1 MSRWPEPVREPLP
14 VGILTE
20 QDIDDALRL
29 TVQYMTEPEDPS
41 HDWTTFAALGASRAA
56 LIECAEALSM
66 ARIDRELHG
75 RDVDHREWERIGQEY
90 VARKVARRV
99 IDDLR
104 RWLPMTATGSYP
116 SVGDRG

>member
-1 MSRWPEPVREPLP
+1 MSRWPEPVRDPLP

-29 TVQYMTEPEDPS
+29 TVQYMTEPEDPA
-41 HDWTTFAALGASRAA
+41 HDWATFAALGASRAA
-56 LIECAEALSM
+56 LIECADALRI
-66 ARIDRELHG
+66 ARIDREMHG
-75 RDVDHREWERIGQEY
+75 RDLDGREWERIGEEI

-104 RWLPMTATGSYP
+104 RWLPMTDTASDPAGGES
-116 SVGDRG
+116 